1 MIVQVIGLP
10 CSGKTTAIKEF
21 LKTNNDIIHLDI
33 RNSKSESQFRQLVKR
48 HQNKNLIV
56 ESATGFN
63 LKSSRVIRM
72 NVDYP
77 LLYERSVKRDKTF
90 DEDYLSLLETVMLRT
105 KYTANSKQGLIVLLT
120 KFFKS

>member
-21 LKTNNDIIHLDI
+21 LESNGDIMHLDI

-48 HQNKNLIV
+48 HQDKNLIV

-63 LKSSRVIRM
+63 LKGSRVVRM

-105 KYTANSKQGLIVLLT
+105 KYTANNKQGLIVLLT

>member
-1 MIVQVIGLP
+1 
-10 CSGKTTAIKEF
+10 
-21 LKTNNDIIHLDI
+21 
-33 RNSKSESQFRQLVKR
+33 
-48 HQNKNLIV
+48 
-56 ESATGFN
+56 
-63 LKSSRVIRM
+63 M

-105 KYTANSKQGLIVLLT
+105 KYTANNKQGLIVLLT